1 MPPPPSTYDAGTAAT
16 EAYAVPAGAP
26 ASYAPVFDQPEG
38 PPPAAHEPVEPRAE
52 NSWGEPVPR
61 RGPRRFNAT
70 PFVLV
75 LVVLLVGAG
84 VFWAVNTAFDGFS
97 PAVQSD
103 GRETA
108 GAETPAEGEAGATDD
123 GGEEPAPAPEV
134 RPVIASG
141 QALDPQGDA
150 DPGNEGEH
158 PEAVA
163 LAFDGQPET
172 FWYTRRYNSPDF
184 AGLKDG
190 IGFAVVLEQKAP
202 VQTIVID
209 SAVNGGNV
217 EIRATSPSTPTEGE
231 VLASGPLSPGV
242 EFTFEAPVEAE
253 SIVLWFT
260 ELPQNATGENRMEIN
275 EILLS

>member
-1 MPPPPSTYDAGTAAT
+1 MPPPPAYDPGATPTQAYPAPAGTASSS
-16 EAYAVPAGAP
+16 AP
-26 ASYAPVFDQPEG
+26 AVQQPAVEL
-38 PPPAAHEPVEPRAE
+38 PAAQSAE
-52 NSWGEPVPR
+52 GSWGEPVPR

-84 VFWAVNTAFDGFS
+84 VFWAVDTAFDGFS

-103 GRETA
+103 GRETT
-108 GAETPAEGEAGATDD
+108 GEETPAEGEPGATDG

-134 RPVIASG
+134 RPVIASA

-163 LAFDGQPET
+163 LAFDSQPET

-190 IGFAVVLEQKAP
+190 IGFAVVLEEKAP

-209 SAVNGGNV
+209 SGVNGGNV
-217 EIRATSPSTPTEGE
+217 EIRATSPGTPTEGE

-242 EFTFEAPVEAE
+242 EFTFPEPVEAE

-260 ELPQNATGENRMEIN
+260 ELPQNAAGENRMEIN